1 MKKLLK
7 NNLWIP
13 GIVLGVVVGYFYW
26 KYIGCNTGT
35 CPITSKP
42 ANSMLYFAV
51 VGGLFLNLFQTRK

>member
-13 GIVLGVVVGYFYW
+13 GIVFGVAVGYLYW
-26 KYIGCNTGT
+26 KFIGCITGT

-42 ANSMLYFAV
+42 VNSMLYFAV

>member
-13 GIVLGVVVGYFYW
+13 GIVLGVAVGYLYW
-26 KYIGCNTGT
+26 KFIGCITGT

-42 ANSMLYFAV
+42 VNNMLYFAV